1 MLWQTEYCDCK
12 LKNFFFQ
19 TTFFEK
25 PASIKIEALTA
36 KRILKIIPLHKNYS
50 NLIDKASKA
59 DRRAQ
64 QQLFDMFSPKML
76 GVCRQYLKNNDLA
89 EEVMLTGFLKMFT
102 HLNNFKNEGSFEGW
116 IRRIMVNESISQLR
130 KDKKLHFISETEIE
144 NTTEHSTFIE
154 TELEVT
160 DIQKMI
166 DSLPDGYKTVFVLY
180 AVEGYKHSEIGELL
194 QISENTSKTQLFKA
208 RKMLQNMVK
217 KQNNLSYGAV

>member
-1 MLWQTEYCDCK
+1 M
-12 LKNFFFQ
+12 
-19 TTFFEK
+19 
-25 PASIKIEALTA
+25 
-36 KRILKIIPLHKNYS
+36 KIIPLHKNYS
-50 NLIDKASKA
+50 NLIDSASKG

-64 QQLFDMFSPKML
+64 QELFEMFSPKML

-89 EEVMLTGFLKMFT
+89 EEVMLSGFLKMFT
-102 HLNNFKNEGSFEGW
+102 YLKDFKNEGSFEGW

-144 NTTEHSTFIE
+144 NRMEHSTYIE
-154 TELEVT
+154 TELEVA

-208 RKMLQNMVK
+208 RKMLQNLVK
-217 KQNNLSYGAV
+217 QQNNLSYGTL